1 MQRSTFKVLFYVK
14 RQSENRVRFPSWAAL
29 RSTVRCRSSVANS
42 PFVLLFGM
50 PRRTK
55 PPAKASNRSASTRNW
70 KISRPISTSSINASA
85 TVCYGRKGMQFRV
98 KLFPVAEMIYDRYK
112 DLHLEG
118 NKVFPIKRYYKTM
131 NMSLRHVT
139 NMRHTF
145 ARRLRLRRAYPWK
158 PSARCWD
165 INGSPRPKSM
175 LKSPMTRSGRI
186 WRH

>member
-14 RQSENRVRFPSWAAL
+14 RQSEN
-29 RSTVRCRSSVANS
+29 RCRSSVANS

-131 NMSLRHVT
+131 NMSLRHVAKHAAHL
-139 NMRHTF
+139 RHDGYACAGRT
-145 ARRLRLRRAYPWK
+145 
-158 PSARCWD
+158 
-165 INGSPRPKSM
+165 
-175 LKSPMTRSGRI
+175 SGNRQQDAGT
-186 WRH
+186 

>member
-98 KLFPVAEMIYDRYK
+98 KLFPVAEMIYK
-112 DLHLEG
+112 DLHLED

-131 NMSLRHVT
+131 NMSLRHVAKHAAHL
-139 NMRHTF
+139 RHDGYACAGRT
-145 ARRLRLRRAYPWK
+145 
-158 PSARCWD
+158 
-165 INGSPRPKSM
+165 
-175 LKSPMTRSGRI
+175 SGNRQQDAGT
-186 WRH
+186 

>member
-131 NMSLRHVT
+131 NMSLRHVAKHAAHL
-139 NMRHTF
+139 RHDGYACAGRT
-145 ARRLRLRRAYPWK
+145 
-158 PSARCWD
+158 
-165 INGSPRPKSM
+165 
-175 LKSPMTRSGRI
+175 SGNRQQDAVT
-186 WRH
+186 

>member
-1 MQRSTFKVLFYVK
+1 
-14 RQSENRVRFPSWAAL
+14 
-29 RSTVRCRSSVANS
+29 
-42 PFVLLFGM
+42 M

-112 DLHLEG
+112 DLHLKA

-131 NMSLRHVT
+131 NMSLRHVARHAGLSFNPT
-139 NMRHTF
+139 MHMARHTLIDCLSICRNNSF
-145 ARRLRLRRAYPWK
+145 CHSNPHCLFKTVVCCSSSHGDNSARRCKFRLQSAAY
-158 PSARCWD
+158 C
-165 INGSPRPKSM
+165 RPK
-175 LKSPMTRSGRI
+175 L
-186 WRH
+186 

>member
-55 PPAKASNRSASTRNW
+55 PPAIASNRSASTRNW

-98 KLFPVAEMIYDRYK
+98 KLFPAS
-112 DLHLEG
+112 
-118 NKVFPIKRYYKTM
+118 IKRVFISFFMVSPKA
-131 NMSLRHVT
+131 NNQLLHCKIDRSEE
-139 NMRHTF
+139 
-145 ARRLRLRRAYPWK
+145 RRVGKECRSRW
-158 PSARCWD
+158 
-165 INGSPRPKSM
+165 SPY
-175 LKSPMTRSGRI
+175 
-186 WRH
+186 H